1 MEKRISFYY
10 KGDSYVLMMEQANAC
25 ECHCHAES
33 VAGFNYI
40 IITNGAA
47 GLCHVGHTGAVRALD
62 VVAKREERVAA
73 QRNACLLIQP
83 RALFFLRQRF
93 GALGEEALPAAVR
106 QHLVRLVGDEH
117 VNCVVAVG
125 TGDFLHERQCQ
136 HTRMLPQQPVIRLL
150 PCQTR
155 AVNAALLPRADANR
169 LTVLGVADGI
179 RLRVFEHNQRHNQGE
194 EGQFECGGAVVRKN
208 ADHRLVI
215 GQRRA
220 EVAVQQAAK
229 IVDVLHNQRAVIAG
243 RVDALLEFGGC
254 QAAAQGGGNR
264 VAGGAH
270 HEEHD
275 GDQNENGG
283 NNEKEPRQHEAE
295 ETT

>member
-1 MEKRISFYY
+1 M
-10 KGDSYVLMMEQANAC
+10 
-25 ECHCHAES
+25 
-33 VAGFNYI
+33 
-40 IITNGAA
+40 
-47 GLCHVGHTGAVRALD
+47 
-62 VVAKREERVAA
+62 
-73 QRNACLLIQP
+73 
-83 RALFFLRQRF
+83 
-93 GALGEEALPAAVR
+93 
-106 QHLVRLVGDEH
+106 
-117 VNCVVAVG
+117 
-125 TGDFLHERQCQ
+125 
-136 HTRMLPQQPVIRLL
+136 
-150 PCQTR
+150 
-155 AVNAALLPRADANR
+155 
-169 LTVLGVADGI
+169 
-179 RLRVFEHNQRHNQGE
+179 
-194 EGQFECGGAVVRKN
+194 RKN

-220 EVAVQQAAK
+220 EGAVQQAAK

>member
-1 MEKRISFYY
+1 MAQHVDEH
-10 KGDSYVLMMEQANAC
+10 V
-25 ECHCHAES
+25 HVAELDG
-33 VAGFNYI
+33 VDDVEAGRRDQTGELHFGVQV
-40 IITNGAA
+40 GAA
-47 GLCHVGHTGAVRALD
+47 GGGQD
-62 VVAKREERVAA
+62 VEPDGEDELQDQAEEEHRGGVA
-73 QRNACLLIQP
+73 QD
-83 RALFFLRQRF
+83 
-93 GALGEEALPAAVR
+93 GE
-106 QHLVRLVGDEH
+106 G
-117 VNCVVAVG
+117 
-125 TGDFLHERQCQ
+125 
-136 HTRMLPQQPVIRLL
+136 
-150 PCQTR
+150 
-155 AVNAALLPRADANR
+155 ADAGIGG
-169 LTVLGVADGI
+169 TVALAGGESAQADADD
-179 RLRVFEHNQRHNQGE
+179 QRHDQGE
-194 EGQFECGGAVVRKN
+194 EGQFECGGAVVRKD

-229 IVDVLHNQRAVIAG
+229 IVDVLHDQRAVIAG